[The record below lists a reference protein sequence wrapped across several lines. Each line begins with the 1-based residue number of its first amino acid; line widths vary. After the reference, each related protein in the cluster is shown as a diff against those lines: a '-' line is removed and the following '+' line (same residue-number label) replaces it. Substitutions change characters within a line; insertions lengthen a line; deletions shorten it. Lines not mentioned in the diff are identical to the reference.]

1 MEPSLT
7 PITTTNGTNHDSEPV
22 PTSTFDPS
30 IFRDYLVALLPPF
43 IGASVAEL
51 QTLFDGEFDEHVAT
65 FAAEGSDAV
74 HVLTVALI
82 KRSPTLDSTTP
93 LATQLQLM
101 NLFGSDETPY
111 ESLHA
116 VVSRGVKPWFDAFVG
131 SRGQGKDGDT
141 KMGIP
146 MTKKKFAEL
155 ELSLL
160 HLQQNVEIPE
170 THLVVHPVIQRAVE
184 QARAAGSGTSIQ
196 YIPPKLLNDSSFL
209 NTLHGHVNAWIKSIQ
224 SVTKLTGAR
233 DVSSGTA
240 SQEINFWLSLE
251 RALEGIEN
259 QLRSDEIQLVMDCLR
274 NARRYHATV
283 SLIADTGLKDATDLV
298 HKYNQLM
305 KDFPLDELLSAT
317 DLDKI
322 QESLVLIFSHL
333 TRKFKLS
340 PYPIRRALP
349 LVEAISR
356 DFNEQLLRILTS
368 HRLPYTP
375 YDTFERLLNQ
385 TTNIF
390 RTWDDLSK
398 EFTNVARDVTRKR
411 MERFIPIKIVP
422 AHLKLQDRCR
432 YLREWRKQHEQ
443 LAVMTGPTKGLG
455 GVDGGMDMEEE
466 VKEAYEVIKR
476 IDVLDV
482 TVEGTEIWVAAENA
496 YNERVSRVENQI
508 IARLRDRLGTARN
521 ANEMFRVFSKFNAL
535 FVRPKIRG
543 AIQEYQ
549 TQLIDSV
556 KEDIKHLHDK
566 FKTQYRFSEA
576 YHMSQMR
583 DLPPIAGA
591 IIWARQIDRQLLTYM
606 KRVEDVLGKGW
617 ELYAEGQRLQGD
629 SAAFRKKLD
638 TRPVYEAWL
647 HDINRRNMG
656 VDGRLFEIL
665 RLRATGGSVSGYQ
678 LAVNFDPQIITLFKE
693 VRNLLWLGFQ
703 VPHAISNMA
712 KDAKRVYPH
721 AVSLMET
728 VRTYGQTLDLV
739 ERNKGIEWLVAEYR
753 NEAQRMVT
761 KGMNIRW
768 DHFVSP
774 FDARY
779 VATADR
785 DSRHI
790 QFVREF
796 ASVVSVLQDKTN
808 NVIDLYK
815 DILRAVEDLST
826 CSYTSEAFAEL
837 LTKIQAA
844 IDRLNL
850 EGYANLEHWVA
861 DLDKRIETILL
872 QRLTQTI
879 QIWCSEFDRVDDGS
893 FRRDILPV
901 SNKRRGDKRTK
912 EEKVRHPLPT
922 LEGNLTLMPIVHE
935 IRIQNQVIF
944 LDPPIEHARAT
955 WISQLHDWLGVV
967 CRLRRIQSSRYEIG
981 LQMQGA
987 EAVETSYTSLLT
999 LFTDDTLQRPFS
1011 LIEIKVQQLKE
1022 YVAKWLQFQSLWD
1035 LEAEYVFNRLGDSL
1049 AHWQQLLTEIKKAR
1063 STFDTSETQ
1072 KSFGVCVIDYEQVQ
1086 ARVNAK
1092 YDAWQRDILSRF
1104 GVKLGTAMKEMHAS
1118 ILKAR
1123 NDLEH
1128 QSIEGLVGGTL
1139 RDVPVAY
1146 KTWGRL
1152 NANKDNVMIICHA
1165 FTGSAD
1171 VEDWWGPLMGHG
1183 KAFDQ
1188 SRYFIFCANALGS
1201 PYGTAS
1207 PITINP
1213 ETGNIYGPEFPPTTI
1228 RDDVRLHK
1236 MVLDHL
1242 GVTSVAVVIG
1252 GSMGGMAVLEWPL
1265 CSPAG
1270 YIQHIIP
1277 MATSARHSAWC
1288 ISWGEAQRQSIY
1300 SDPTYQDGYY
1310 TSQPAAGLAAAR
1322 MSALLTYRSRD
1333 SFESR
1338 FGRRPQIVTNSN
1350 RSSVTPPRSP
1360 CIQAPCSRDEALAAH
1375 NEGHRNAKRAT
1386 LPGPEDFEQPPIFS
1400 AQSYLRYQGEKFTS
1414 RFDANCY
1421 IHITRKLDT
1430 HDIARGRVIPQ
1441 PLTEAEESAALA
1453 QVLATLPPRA
1463 LVISIETDGLFTTVE
1478 QREIA
1483 SHVPDAE
1490 LVMISSPDG
1499 HDGFLLEFEAING
1512 HILTFLKREF
1522 PDLYSGD
1529 PDVEEV
1535 ESFEIKK
1542 TSLFGEA
1549 EVDVT
1554 RW

>member
-1 MEPSLT
+1 MEPSLM
-7 PITTTNGTNHDSEPV
+7 PITTTNGTNHDQHAEPA
-22 PTSTFDPS
+22 TTTTTFDPT
-30 IFRDYLVALLPPF
+30 IFRDYLTALLPPV
-43 IGASVAEL
+43 IGASLHEL
-51 QTLFDGEFDEHVAT
+51 HSLFDDEFDERVVK
-65 FAAEGSDAV
+65 FAAEGAEAIYIVKVRDESEV
-74 HVLTVALI
+74 HSADLPFHTYAASNI
-82 KRSPTLDSTTP
+82 PTLACHDRRPHQTQPNARLDYP
-93 LATQLQLM
+93 LATQLHLL
-101 NLFGSDETPY
+101 NLFGSDDTPY

-131 SRGQGKDGDT
+131 ARGQGKDGDA

-170 THLVVHPVIQRAVE
+170 THLVIHPAIQRAVE
-184 QARAAGSGTSIQ
+184 QARAAGSGSSIS
-196 YIPPKLLNDSSFL
+196 YIPPKLLSDSTFL
-209 NTLHGHVNAWIKSIQ
+209 NSLHGHVNTWIKSIQ
-224 SVTKLTGAR
+224 SVTKLSR

-251 RALEGIEN
+251 RALEGIEA
-259 QLRSDEIQLVMDCLR
+259 QLRSDEVQLVMDCLR

-283 SLIADTGLKDATDLV
+283 SFIADTGLKDATDLV

-305 KDFPLDELLSAT
+305 KDFPLNELLSAT

-322 QESLVLIFSHL
+322 QESLTLIFSHL
-333 TRKFKLS
+333 TRKLKLS

-356 DFNEQLLRILTS
+356 DFNDQLLRILTS

-385 TTNIF
+385 TMNIF
-390 RTWDDLSK
+390 RTWDDQMK
-398 EFTNVARDVTRKR
+398 EFTNVAREVTRKR
-411 MERFIPIKIVP
+411 LERFIPIKIIP
-422 AHLKLQDRCR
+422 AHAKLQERCR

-466 VKEAYEVIKR
+466 VKEAYEVVKR

-482 TVEGTEIWVAAENA
+482 SVEGTEIWVTAENA

-638 TRPVYEAWL
+638 TRPVFDAWL

-665 RLRATGGSVSGYQ
+665 RLRATGGGVSGYQ

-703 VPHAISNMA
+703 VPHTTTSLA

-739 ERNKGIEWLVAEYR
+739 ENNKGIEWLVAEYR
-753 NEAQRMVT
+753 NEAQHMIG
-761 KGMNIRW
+761 KGMGIRW
-768 DHFVSP
+768 DHFVNQFS
-774 FDARY
+774 AGY
-779 VATADR
+779 VATADSR
-785 DSRHI
+785 DNRHI

-815 DILRAVEDLST
+815 DILRSVEDLAT
-826 CSYTSEAFAEL
+826 CSYTSEAFTEL
-837 LTKIQAA
+837 LAKIQAA

-872 QRLTQTI
+872 QRLTQII
-879 QIWCSEFDRVDDGS
+879 QTWCTEFDRVDDGG
-893 FRRDILPV
+893 FRRETAPRDATM
-901 SNKRRGDKRTK
+901 KRRGDKRLK
-912 EEKVRHPLPT
+912 EEKV
-922 LEGNLTLMPIVHE
+922 LEGNLTLVPIVHE

-955 WISQLHDWLGVV
+955 WIKQLHEWLGVV

-981 LQMQGA
+981 LQMQGVA
-987 EAVETSYTSLLT
+987 AVETTYTSLLT
-999 LFTDDTLQRPFS
+999 LLTDNTLQRPFA
-1011 LIEIKVQQLKE
+1011 LIEAKVQQLKD

-1104 GVKLGTAMKEMHAS
+1104 GVKLGNAMKEMHAS

-1128 QSIEGLVGGTL
+1128 HSIEGLVGG
-1139 RDVPVAY
+1139 
-1146 KTWGRL
+1146 
-1152 NANKDNVMIICHA
+1152 
-1165 FTGSAD
+1165 
-1171 VEDWWGPLMGHG
+1171 
-1183 KAFDQ
+1183 
-1188 SRYFIFCANALGS
+1188 
-1201 PYGTAS
+1201 
-1207 PITINP
+1207 
-1213 ETGNIYGPEFPPTTI
+1213 
-1228 RDDVRLHK
+1228 VR
-1236 MVLDHL
+1236 
-1242 GVTSVAVVIG
+1242 
-1252 GSMGGMAVLEWPL
+1252 
-1265 CSPAG
+1265 
-1270 YIQHIIP
+1270 
-1277 MATSARHSAWC
+1277 
-1288 ISWGEAQRQSIY
+1288 
-1300 SDPTYQDGYY
+1300 
-1310 TSQPAAGLAAAR
+1310 
-1322 MSALLTYRSRD
+1322 
-1333 SFESR
+1333 R
-1338 FGRRPQIVTNSN
+1338 F
-1350 RSSVTPPRSP
+1350 
-1360 CIQAPCSRDEALAAH
+1360 
-1375 NEGHRNAKRAT
+1375 
-1386 LPGPEDFEQPPIFS
+1386 
-1400 AQSYLRYQGEKFTS
+1400 
-1414 RFDANCY
+1414 
-1421 IHITRKLDT
+1421 
-1430 HDIARGRVIPQ
+1430 
-1441 PLTEAEESAALA
+1441 
-1453 QVLATLPPRA
+1453 
-1463 LVISIETDGLFTTVE
+1463 
-1478 QREIA
+1478 
-1483 SHVPDAE
+1483 
-1490 LVMISSPDG
+1490 
-1499 HDGFLLEFEAING
+1499 
-1512 HILTFLKREF
+1512 
-1522 PDLYSGD
+1522 
-1529 PDVEEV
+1529 
-1535 ESFEIKK
+1535 
-1542 TSLFGEA
+1542 
-1549 EVDVT
+1549 
-1554 RW
+1554 